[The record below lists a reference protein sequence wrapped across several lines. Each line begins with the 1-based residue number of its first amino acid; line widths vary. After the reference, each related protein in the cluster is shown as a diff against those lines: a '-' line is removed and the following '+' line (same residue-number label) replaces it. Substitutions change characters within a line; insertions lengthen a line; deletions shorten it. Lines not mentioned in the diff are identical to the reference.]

1 MDRIEILRKKLQEKQ
16 LDALVVHNFENSNR
30 TNSWYISGFSGSFA
44 ILVITMK
51 GKYIITDSRYY
62 TQVSLQSDFELIP
75 YKTGNQLKDMVNELL
90 KKCDAKKVGYEAD
103 KITHSVY
110 EKLFAPLKVEEIV
123 ECSSLI
129 TDMRAIKT
137 PDEIEKIK
145 IAVDVAQKS
154 LLETLNYIKPGV
166 KEMEV
171 CARLEYEM
179 KKRGGSPSFETII
192 GSGEKSAVVHGAAGE
207 KEIREGEF
215 VLIDYGAKVNGYC
228 SDITR
233 TFCVGKPS
241 DEMIKVYNVVKE
253 AQEKARKAAKAGLPG
268 RDLHKI
274 AQDII
279 VDAGYG
285 EYFGHGLGHSLGM
298 DVHDAGVSASP
309 STETLLPVGGVL
321 TIEPGIYLPGK
332 FGVRIED
339 DVYLQENNSEVL
351 TSLDRDLKI
360 L

>member
-1 MDRIEILRKKLQEKQ
+1 MDKIEIIRKKLQEKN
-16 LDALVVHNFENSNR
+16 LDALVIHNFENSNR
-30 TNSWYISGFSGSFA
+30 TNTWYISGFSGSFA
-44 ILVITMK
+44 ILVITLK
-51 GKYIITDSRYY
+51 NKYIITDSRYY
-62 TQVSLQSDFELIP
+62 TQVSIQSDFELIP
-75 YKTGNQLKDMVNELL
+75 YKTGDQLADMVNNLL
-90 KKCDAKKVGYEAD
+90 KKNGTKRIGYEAD

-110 EKLFAPLKVEEIV
+110 GKLFSSLEVDELV
-123 ECSSLI
+123 ECSAFI
-129 TDMRAIKT
+129 TDMRAVKT
-137 PDEIEKIK
+137 PDEVEKIK
-145 IAVDVAQKS
+145 IAVDVAEKS
-154 LLETLNYIKPGV
+154 LLETLNFIKPGV
-166 KEMEV
+166 TEMEI

-192 GSGEKSAVVHGAAGE
+192 GSGEKSAVVHGTAGE
-207 KEIREGEF
+207 KEIREGDF
-215 VLIDYGAKVNGYC
+215 ILIDYGAKVNGYC

-233 TFCVGKPS
+233 TFCLGEPS
-241 DEMIKVYNVVKE
+241 TEMVKVYNVVKN
-253 AQEKARKAAKAGLPG
+253 AQEKARKASKAGISG

-309 STETLLPVGGVL
+309 SIETLLPVGGVL

-339 DVYLQENNSEVL
+339 DVYLLENGSEVL